1 MGAGLGPLLATEKA
15 GGETMLKE
23 FREFAMKGNVV
34 DLAVGVIIGAAFG
47 AIVTSM
53 VGDIIMPIIGAI
65 TGGLDFSNY
74 FTGLSKAVTAA
85 NLADAKK
92 QGAVLAWGNFLT
104 LTINFVII
112 AFVLF
117 IVIRAMNSMKR
128 KDEAAPAAPPKPT
141 HQEELLTEIR
151 DLLKKA

>member
-1 MGAGLGPLLATEKA
+1 
-15 GGETMLKE
+15 MLEE
-23 FREFAMKGNVV
+23 FKKFALRGNVV

-47 AIVTSM
+47 TIVASL

-74 FTGLSKAVTAA
+74 FTPLSKAVTAS

-104 LTINFVII
+104 LVINFIII

-117 IVIRAMNSMKR
+117 IVIRAMNRLKR
-128 KDEAAPAAPPKPT
+128 KDEAAPAPRKPARE
-141 HQEELLTEIR
+141 EELLTEIR